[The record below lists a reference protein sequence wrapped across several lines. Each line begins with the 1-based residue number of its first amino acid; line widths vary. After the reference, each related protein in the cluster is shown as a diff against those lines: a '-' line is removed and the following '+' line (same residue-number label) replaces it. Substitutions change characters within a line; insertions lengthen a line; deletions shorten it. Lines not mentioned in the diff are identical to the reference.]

1 VDGSEGLPGS
11 LFVYSG
17 GDPFGRFNTIIY
29 GHNMADGSMFG
40 SLKSYRELDWLMA
53 HREIRIYTPEATLT
67 YKVFASTSF
76 PDVLINAVYD
86 DTSLDDRIAYL
97 DKVYNDGMA
106 EKAIPGDVEITTAD
120 RIITLSTCVDSAPE
134 QRRLVLGLL
143 TAVEPEWYEFD

>member
-1 VDGSEGLPGS
+1 
-11 LFVYSG
+11 
-17 GDPFGRFNTIIY
+17 
-29 GHNMADGSMFG
+29 M
-40 SLKSYRELDWLMA
+40 
-53 HREIRIYTPEATLT
+53 
-67 YKVFASTSF
+67 
-76 PDVLINAVYD
+76 INAVYD